1 MSIERSEDQ
10 ARCGE
15 QAEGEQAVT
24 RVWRR
29 LAAGLH
35 TAAIGEAAPLCVS
48 GADSMVRLV
57 VQDCGV
63 HPQPLGAMSE
73 AQRRLGSW
81 LVNYV
86 ASCVSVAV
94 PGSGYCLALMS
105 PQIGC

>member
-73 AQRRLGSW
+73 AQRRIGE
-81 LVNYV
+81 LVGELRGELRV
-86 ASCVSVAV
+86 GG
-94 PGSGYCLALMS
+94 GSGFGLLPGLDVAN
-105 PQIGC
+105 